1 MKYLRH
7 DIAQTW
13 LAIALS
19 LVVYIGSYSHA
30 SAQQLTQSGL
40 DAGRFVTTIDG
51 KQTGLFTL
59 TNNNGMEACITNY
72 GARLVSLMTPNWTGR
87 MEDVVLGYDNIGDY
101 IVQGQN
107 FGATMG
113 RYVGRISGPA
123 FTIDGKIFPL
133 QDNGKGYISHGGNP
147 GFQNRVW
154 DVVEQGPQKLV
165 LRYVS
170 PDGENGFPGELTV
183 LLTYTL
189 TDQNSLDVDF
199 NAITTKP
206 TVINFT
212 NHSFFNISGEPNRDI
227 LSHHLWI
234 DSKRYAEYDKNKNVT
249 GKWRKVK
256 RTPFNFKKPREI
268 GERIDRDNEQL
279 AITKGYDHT
288 FLLRHPANMRKPAAI
303 LYEPRS
309 GRTLTVYTTEPAI
322 HIYTANG
329 LKGDQRG
336 KGGILYG
343 KRSAVCLETMH
354 PSDSPNKPQFP
365 STLLRPGENY
375 HSKTV
380 FKFSTE
386 PKILMKK

>member
-1 MKYLRH
+1 
-7 DIAQTW
+7 
-13 LAIALS
+13 
-19 LVVYIGSYSHA
+19 
-30 SAQQLTQSGL
+30 
-40 DAGRFVTTIDG
+40 
-51 KQTGLFTL
+51 
-59 TNNNGMEACITNY
+59 
-72 GARLVSLMTPNWTGR
+72 
-87 MEDVVLGYDNIGDY
+87 
-101 IVQGQN
+101 
-107 FGATMG
+107 
-113 RYVGRISGPA
+113 
-123 FTIDGKIFPL
+123 
-133 QDNGKGYISHGGNP
+133 
-147 GFQNRVW
+147 
-154 DVVEQGPQKLV
+154 
-165 LRYVS
+165 
-170 PDGENGFPGELTV
+170 
-183 LLTYTL
+183 
-189 TDQNSLDVDF
+189 
-199 NAITTKP
+199 
-206 TVINFT
+206 VINFT

-279 AITKGYDHT
+279 AITNGYDHT